1 MYIIHICACMHTYM
15 PHVQIMHTHISHV
28 KSHTYTYD
36 IVKHLVIHVLVTE
49 AQAPLISH
57 SSTARNTGLSY
68 VNSMGNWAF
77 IVKLI

>member
-1 MYIIHICACMHTYM
+1 MHAYIYAICTNHI
-15 PHVQIMHTHISHV
+15 HTHIYISHV

-36 IVKHLVIHVLVTE
+36 IVKHLAVHVLVTK
-49 AQAPLISH
+49 AQALLISH

>member
-1 MYIIHICACMHTYM
+1 MYKSYTHTY
-15 PHVQIMHTHISHV
+15 ISHV

-36 IVKHLVIHVLVTE
+36 IVKHLVVHVLVTE
-49 AQAPLISH
+49 AQALLISPG
-57 SSTARNTGLSY
+57 STAQNTGLSY

>member
-1 MYIIHICACMHTYM
+1 MCMHAYTYATCTN
-15 PHVQIMHTHISHV
+15 HTRTYISHV

-57 SSTARNTGLSY
+57 SSTAQNTGLSY